1 MDYEKIAKSL
11 ASQLGTDTESQ
22 LVNVIEACDKLF
34 KRYNDA
40 KIVAKKTGI
49 SKKLVER
56 YVKYA
61 RLPSLVQDNLG
72 AIAKNPKTAVNLAVE
87 ASDALAWSKDSEI
100 PVEKVLSLA
109 KKMGEKKKKPQ
120 KRTRMPKKE
129 IND

>member
-22 LVNVIEACDKLF
+22 LVNVIETCNKLF
-34 KRYNDA
+34 ERYNDV

-61 RLPSLVQDNLG
+61 RLPSLVQDNL
-72 AIAKNPKTAVNLAVE
+72 ITIDNDPQTAVDLAIE
-87 ASDALAWSKDSEI
+87 AGDALAWSKDSEI
-100 PVEKVLSLA
+100 SVEKVLSLA
-109 KKMGEKKKKPQ
+109 KKMREEKKKPQ

>member
-61 RLPSLVQDNLG
+61 RLPSLVQDNL
-72 AIAKNPKTAVNLAVE
+72 ITIDNDPQTAVDLAIE
-87 ASDALAWSKDSEI
+87 AGDALAWSKDSEI